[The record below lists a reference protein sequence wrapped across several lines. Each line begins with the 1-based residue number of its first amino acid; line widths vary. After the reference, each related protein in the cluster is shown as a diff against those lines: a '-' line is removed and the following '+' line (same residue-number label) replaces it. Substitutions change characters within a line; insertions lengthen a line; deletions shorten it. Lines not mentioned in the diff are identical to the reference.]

1 MVEKQIKRKRDKRY
15 AKWKGYDKAFNSR
28 ND

>member
-1 MVEKQIKRKRDKRY
+1 MVEKQIKRKSDKQY
-15 AKWKGYDKAFNSR
+15 TKWKGYDKAFNSR